1 MYLCRMKREVLT
13 DILITSLSAEGKGV
27 GRSPEGEVL
36 FVENTAPGDKV
47 DVRLRK
53 SHKTYAEAYPFRFHK
68 HSSTRVEPFCKHFG
82 VCGGCRWQHIP
93 YSDQLTYKRDRVVDA
108 IHRIA
113 GISQPK
119 VANTIGAVQ
128 QQYHR
133 NKLEFSFS
141 KRGWAETADKEV
153 LPALGFHVRGRF
165 DRVVEIDHCYLQ
177 PDPSNELRRC
187 VSKYAQKLQL
197 SYYDPRTHS
206 GWLRQLLLRTSQLGE
221 LMVMLQVRQKDKPSQ
236 EALLSEINRVFSP
249 TSLLYAYNEK
259 SNDSYYDLPVHLY
272 SGRSY
277 IEEQLGHLRLRIGP
291 KSFFQPHTKQALRM
305 CEWLRDNLQ
314 GRSGWLLDLYAGVG
328 SIGLFLAPL
337 FEKVLGVE
345 CVTEAVQYAKKNA
358 RINDLHQ
365 KVEFVEDMVETRLID
380 GFSDKRPSVVVCDP
394 PRTGLHPKALSSL
407 IDIRPSCIVY
417 VSCHPGTQARDL
429 SQLLQYYCI
438 TQIQPVDLFPHTPHV
453 ESIVC
458 LDLRDE

>member
-53 SHKTYAEAYPFRFHK
+53 SHKTYAEAYPFRFH
-68 HSSTRVEPFCKHFG
+68 SQSITRVEPFCKHFG

-108 IHRIA
+108 LHRIA

-119 VANTIGAVQ
+119 VANTIGASQ

-177 PDPSNELRRC
+177 PDPSNALRNY
-187 VSKYAQKLQL
+187 VSKQAQKLQL

-236 EALLSEINRVFSP
+236 EVLLSEIERVFSP

-277 IEEQLGHLRLRIGP
+277 IEEQLGHLRLRLGP
-291 KSFFQPHTKQALRM
+291 KSFFQPCTNQALRM
-305 CEWLRDNLQ
+305 CEWIRDHLKDR
-314 GRSGWLLDLYAGVG
+314 GGWLLDLYAGVG

-337 FEKVLGVE
+337 FERVLGVE
-345 CVTEAVQYAKKNA
+345 CVPEAVRYAKKNA

-365 KVEFVEDMVETRLID
+365 KVEFVEDMVEARLVD
-380 GFSDKRPSVVVCDP
+380 GFSEKRPSVVVCDP
-394 PRTGLHPKALSSL
+394 PRSGLHPKALSSL

-429 SQLLQYYCI
+429 SQLLQYYYV
-438 TQIQPVDLFPHTPHV
+438 TQVQPVDLFPHTPHV

-458 LDLRDE
+458 LDLRDG